1 MSNGVF
7 KTLDI
12 SVTLFLVSLPPLL
25 APSFSSLPP
34 HPLLHSGLSMLNHP
48 GTSLSL
54 FILLSVPHPV
64 VDLDLRSLGDSASL
78 PLFYV
83 SHFHCEWCRPLL
95 CLRGLSPLQISKWW
109 IAAAQI
115 LLTGP
120 LSKLSCPPGSLF
132 FVFDLQSTFAAII
145 LYIIIFLLWI
155 CSVHMTSIACP
166 SVLG

>member
-12 SVTLFLVSLPPLL
+12 SVTLFFLSPPPSSPSLRPLY
-25 APSFSSLPP
+25 AQPSWDL
-34 HPLLHSGLSMLNHP
+34 
-48 GTSLSL
+48 SLSL

-95 CLRGLSPLQISKWW
+95 CLRGLSSLQISKWW